1 MITGLVDHLWQFCC
15 CSGVVWAFSLLT
27 RANAAVVRLWLW
39 RIAAIK
45 LLLPFSLL
53 FALGGWL
60 GYPSVHSAD
69 PTPASL
75 VAFFQAVE
83 PLVEPAGHFG
93 LTGFAAAA
101 WAVLAA
107 GAAAACAWWIG
118 RRLRREK
125 MRADEQARV
134 RELDPQKVM
143 PSVGFW
149 RAALFSACT
158 LVSVSAPLLAGA
170 VADHQWRRELLI
182 ANSNVLRDAPVS
194 LAKSSPGMGQR
205 YRVIADEHGVLVR
218 NASIRDL
225 VAMAYG
231 VNSYAVWANQLYQP
245 TEDGK
250 IDSWI
255 LSPRYDVRANA
266 PIREPGRFDPY
277 ALRRPVSRL
286 LADRFG
292 LEIYVNGSCQP
303 PCGVYQTQISPE
315 PL

>member
-1 MITGLVDHLWQFCC
+1 MINGLVDHLWQFCC
-15 CSGVVWAFSLLT
+15 CSGVAWAFSLLT
-27 RANAAVVRLWLW
+27 RDNAAIVRLWLW
-39 RIAAIK
+39 RIAALK

-53 FALGGWL
+53 FALGAWM

-69 PTPASL
+69 PTPSL
-75 VAFFQAVE
+75 LVGFFQAVE
-83 PLVEPAGHFG
+83 PIVEPARHFR
-93 LTGFAAAA
+93 LTGSFIAM
-101 WAVLAA
+101 WAVPAMA
-107 GAAAACAWWIG
+107 AAAACAWWIG
-118 RRLRREK
+118 RQLRRE
-125 MRADEQARV
+125 RLRVDEQARL
-134 RELDPQKVM
+134 READPDAVI

-149 RAALFSACT
+149 RAALLSACA
-158 LVSVSAPLLAGA
+158 LVAVSAPLLAGA
-170 VADHQWRRELLI
+170 VADHQWRRDLLI
-182 ANSNVLRDAPVS
+182 VNSNRLRDAPVS
-194 LAKSSPGMGQR
+194 LTKSPPGLGQR
-205 YRVIADEHGVLVR
+205 FRVIADKNGVLVR

-231 VNSYAVWANQLYQP
+231 VNSYAVWANQLYIP
-245 TEDGK
+245 RDDGE

-266 PIREPGRFDPY
+266 PILEPQKFDPY

-303 PCGVYQTQISPE
+303 PCGVYQTQISAE

>member
-27 RANAAVVRLWLW
+27 RGNAAVVRLWLW
-39 RIAAIK
+39 RILALK

-53 FALGGWL
+53 FALGRWM

-69 PTPASL
+69 PSPPLL
-75 VAFFQAVE
+75 VAFFQAAG
-83 PLVEPAGHFG
+83 PIVEPARHFRLAG
-93 LTGFAAAA
+93 FSFAAF
-101 WAVLAA
+101 AVLVL
-107 GAAAACAWWIG
+107 GAAAASVWWIHQHL
-118 RRLRREK
+118 RHERL
-125 MRADEQARV
+125 RADEQVRH
-134 RELDPQKVM
+134 RELQPDEVM

-149 RAALFSACT
+149 RAALFSACA
-158 LVSVSAPLLAGA
+158 LIAVSAPLLAGA
-170 VADHQWRRELLI
+170 VADHQWRRELLV
-182 ANSNVLRDAPVS
+182 ANSNMLRDASVS
-194 LAKSSPGMGQR
+194 LTKSPPGMGQR

-225 VAMAYG
+225 VAIAYG
-231 VNSYAVWANQLYQP
+231 VNSYSVWTNQLYTP
-245 TEDGK
+245 TEDGQ

-266 PIREPGRFDPY
+266 PIREPGKFDPY

-303 PCGVYQTQISPE
+303 PCGVYQMQISPE